1 MRGLRRL
8 VSFWL
13 GLLCNSRLQ
22 IEQVCKQE
30 LPAHSPAR
38 GERGEKDKTPRP
50 PTLRLLPEENG
61 SRCQIVTQEPSG
73 AEPTAW
79 LGRGCIKGCGR
90 LRICP
95 GCSSVTRCRKSDA
108 AMLPAV
114 SCHSN
119 PPKHALLPPSFVSA
133 PPSLASPPRCP
144 THKTCCTTPKSLHML
159 LKGCSSPQGRKG
171 GRGGSP
177 LPQAIIPTC
186 FTGKVPTL
194 DPGASHPTVPSPEV
208 QHRKAGQPDLGCR
221 GPSSCSPCPAV
232 AGRDASTSLPAPW
245 Q

>member
-1 MRGLRRL
+1 M
-8 VSFWL
+8 
-13 GLLCNSRLQ
+13 
-22 IEQVCKQE
+22 
-30 LPAHSPAR
+30 AR
-38 GERGEKDKTPRP
+38 
-50 PTLRLLPEENG
+50 
-61 SRCQIVTQEPSG
+61 
-73 AEPTAW
+73 
-79 LGRGCIKGCGR
+79 LGRGCIEGCGR

-171 GRGGSP
+171 GRGGNP
-177 LPQAIIPTC
+177 PPQAIIPTC

-194 DPGASHPTVPSPEV
+194 DPGASHPTVPSPEMR
-208 QHRKAGQPDLGCR
+208 HRRAGQPDLGCR
-221 GPSSCSPCPAV
+221 GPSSCTPCRAV

-245 Q
+245 LVTHSPCPDQTTTTQLPTGQKAL